1 MKAPAISDDLHCP
14 LPDMPCSFDG
24 AVGLLMM
31 RGFCLVMFEAVESRA
46 FCARESMAKSASAV
60 AGITWPLPGFCT
72 FVLRFNLNHVSE
84 HTTAV
89 GFGTSFFA

>member
-31 RGFCLVMFEAVESRA
+31 FDFCLEAVELRA
-46 FCARESMAKSASAV
+46 FYARASMAKSASAE
-60 AGITWPLPGFCT
+60 ASAYCAI
-72 FVLRFNLNHVSE
+72 
-84 HTTAV
+84 A
-89 GFGTSFFA
+89 